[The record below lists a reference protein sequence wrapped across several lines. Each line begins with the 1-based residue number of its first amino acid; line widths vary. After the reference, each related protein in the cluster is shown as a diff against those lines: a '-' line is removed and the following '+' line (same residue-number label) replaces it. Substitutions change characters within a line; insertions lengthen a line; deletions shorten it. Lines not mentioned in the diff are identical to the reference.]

1 MAQLSVAPPWLVS
14 AAQDLQS
21 IGSTL
26 AAANGAAAGPTT
38 VLATAAADE
47 VSTAIAALFAGHA
60 REYHSLS
67 GHFGAFNQQFVQALN
82 SASGAYASAEAQSA
96 SLLQTV
102 GRDVLGAINAPTE
115 FLLGR
120 PLIGNGADGTAAN
133 PNGGAGGLLIGNGG
147 SGGARGP
154 NAAGGPGGLG
164 GWLYGNNGPAG
175 TGSPVNAS
183 VPLYLD
189 NNFPAVNVSINGG
202 PSVPVLLDIGS
213 AGLVVPIWD
222 IGLQD
227 LGLPT
232 GFDVIRYG
240 NGVNILYADFNTTVD
255 FGSGAVTAPTSVQ
268 VGILPFPTSV
278 RGLTLIAMGNGFG
291 PTGHGVLGIGPN
303 INVAAGG
310 HGNVVT
316 TALPG
321 QLNEG
326 ELINIPQG
334 YMQFGPNTG
343 TPITSVSGVRVHL
356 EQSERCWDGG
366 IQLPAAVTGCLRRFS
381 CHDNARVASTPTT
394 LRVRPQP

>member
-38 VLATAAADE
+38 VLATAAANE

-67 GHFGAFNQQFVQALN
+67 GHFDAFNQQFVQALN

-147 SGGARGP
+147 SGGAGGP

-202 PSVPVLLDIGS
+202 PSVPVLLDTGS

-222 IGLQD
+222 IGLQN

-240 NGVNILYADFNTTVD
+240 NGVNILDADFNTTVD

-268 VGILPFPTSV
+268 VGILPFPTSLQ
-278 RGLTLIAMGNGFG
+278 GLTLIAMGNGFG
-291 PTGHGVLGIGPN
+291 PTGHGVLGI
-303 INVAAGG
+303 
-310 HGNVVT
+310 
-316 TALPG
+316 
-321 QLNEG
+321 
-326 ELINIPQG
+326 
-334 YMQFGPNTG
+334 
-343 TPITSVSGVRVHL
+343 
-356 EQSERCWDGG
+356 
-366 IQLPAAVTGCLRRFS
+366 
-381 CHDNARVASTPTT
+381 
-394 LRVRPQP
+394 